1 MKTKHYIINAG
12 FASRQGI
19 PTSFVAI
26 ELRETKR
33 ALYVYGHGSEIDNIV
48 DCWIPKSVVK
58 KTKETKK
65 EVKASATHKMITP
78 SKSGVKVILG
88 KTGIQLD
95 RVVKVKKGLF
105 AIYFPFNKE
114 DLTIVRGLEGRK
126 FEGDNHPRYWTCP
139 INQENAFTLR
149 KFKFP
154 IEGLTDK
161 ELEKILYSGSV
172 KSSKAI
178 KVPSFKKELYPFQEK
193 GVGFIEYRNGRA
205 LVADEMGLGKTIQ
218 ALAYLELHPE
228 KTPVVIICPASLKL
242 NWRREIRHGMS
253 SRKVIVLEGTKPFS
267 ITKYDIIIINYD
279 ILSHWLTEIQKINSQ
294 VVIADE
300 AHYFKNNASNRT
312 KAVKKLAKRV
322 PHFIALT
329 GTPIVNRP
337 AEIYNAINII
347 DRSLFPSFFKFG
359 KRYCNATHNG
369 FGWDFNGSSNV
380 EELHEKLGSIMI
392 RRKKSEVLKDLPD
405 KVRSFVPFELDN
417 LKEYMSAENNF
428 KSYIKERAGKEVD
441 NVESK
446 LKSELKETMD
456 KYGIEKYD
464 FGDHILNKKDIVSEK
479 VKKASNAEVLVQ
491 IEILKQLAVK
501 GKMKSAISWIRNF
514 LDTDGKLVV
523 FAIHKVV
530 IDALM
535 KEFGDI
541 AVKIDG
547 SVAMKDR
554 DKAVQQFQEND
565 KIQLFVGNIKA
576 AGLGLTLT
584 AASNVAFLE
593 LPWTPGEL
601 SQAEDRCHRIGQ
613 ENSVTV
619 YYLLAQGTIDEQ
631 IASLLDSKGKVLDAV
646 LDGVQT
652 KNDSLLKELINKYSN

>member
-1 MKTKHYIINAG
+1 MT
-12 FASRQGI
+12 
-19 PTSFVAI
+19 T
-26 ELRETKR
+26 
-33 ALYVYGHGSEIDNIV
+33 
-48 DCWIPKSVVK
+48 
-58 KTKETKK
+58 
-65 EVKASATHKMITP
+65 
-78 SKSGVKVILG
+78 
-88 KTGIQLD
+88 
-95 RVVKVKKGLF
+95 
-105 AIYFPFNKE
+105 
-114 DLTIVRGLEGRK
+114 
-126 FEGDNHPRYWTCP
+126 
-139 INQENAFTLR
+139 
-149 KFKFP
+149 
-154 IEGLTDK
+154 K
-161 ELEKILYSGSV
+161 ELEKILFPEST
-172 KSSKAI
+172 KTIKAI

-218 ALAYLELHPE
+218 ALAYLEMHPE
-228 KTPVVIICPASLKL
+228 KTPVIIICPASLKL

-253 SRKVIVLEGTKPFS
+253 SRNVIVLQGTQPCS
-267 ITKYDIIIINYD
+267 IAKYDTIIINYD
-279 ILSHWLTEIQKINSQ
+279 ILAHWMDAILKINPQ

-337 AEIYNAINII
+337 VEIYNAINII

-392 RRKKSEVLKDLPD
+392 RRKKADVLKDLPD

-417 LKEYMSAENNF
+417 LKEYMDAENNF
-428 KSYIKERAGKEVD
+428 KGYIMKTQGKEAAQ
-441 NVESK
+441 
-446 LKSELKETMD
+446 
-456 KYGIEKYD
+456 
-464 FGDHILNKKDIVSEK
+464 K
-479 VKKASNAEVLVQ
+479 VSNAETLVQ
-491 IEILKQLAVK
+491 IEVLKQLAVK
-501 GKMKSAISWIRNF
+501 GKMKSAIDWIRNF

-523 FAIHKVV
+523 FAIHKIV
-530 IDALM
+530 INALM
-535 KEFGDI
+535 KEFGGI

-619 YYLLAQGTIDEQ
+619 YYLLAQGTMDEQ

-652 KNDSLLKELINKYSN
+652 KNESLLKELINKYSN